1 MKLSALLSAL
11 EDYRLKMGEKQIFET
26 SEIEISGL
34 CADSRVYKKGELFI
48 CLTGG
53 KVDSHKFAAEAL
65 EKGAAAVL
73 TEREI
78 DCDGAQIIVR
88 DTREAMS
95 LLSAAF
101 FGEPSKKL
109 KIIGITGTNGKTTT
123 SYMLAEILKSSGKKT
138 GIIGTLGIYYDK
150 KQIAPELTTPDP
162 IFLQKI
168 LADMLAK
175 NVEYVVM
182 EVSAHALYYK
192 KVEGIRFT
200 ACIFSNLTQDHLD
213 FFSSMQEYKKAK
225 LELFAPERCS
235 IAIVNADDETS
246 AEILS
251 LREKSDKSGA
261 TKTCLYGLKTPTDSF
276 AVVTEENVR
285 EIKFLINKE
294 DNLARINL
302 RFTGLHNVYNALAA
316 AVCALELGRTTEAV
330 EKGLNGLKGVKGRL
344 EWIAEYNGADIFVD
358 FAHTPDGLEK
368 SLTALKKHC
377 KGKLICVFGCG
388 GNRDKSK
395 RPLMGE
401 RAVRLADFCYL
412 TSDNPRFEDPS
423 DIIKDIE
430 KGARRFS
437 TAYVA
442 IPERE
447 RAVTQA
453 IASLGVGDILLIAGK
468 GAEDYQER
476 MGIKYVYN
484 DENLILKT
492 IKKD

>member
-1 MKLSALLSAL
+1 MKLSVLLSAL
-11 EDYRLKMGEKQIFET
+11 EDYRVQIGERESSET
-26 SEIEISGL
+26 PEVEVSGL
-34 CADSRVYKKGELFI
+34 CADSRLYKKGELFI

-53 KVDSHKFAAEAL
+53 KVDSHKFATEAL

-78 DCDGAQIIVR
+78 ECNGVQIIVR

-101 FGEPSKKL
+101 YGNPSKKMQ
-109 KIIGITGTNGKTTT
+109 IVGVTGTNGKTTT
-123 SYMLAEILKSSGKKT
+123 SYMLAEIFKRAGKKT
-138 GIIGTLGIYYDK
+138 GVIGTLGIYYDK
-150 KQIAPELTTPDP
+150 KEIAPELTTPDP

-168 LADMLAK
+168 LADMAAK
-175 NVEYVVM
+175 GIEYVVM

-192 KVEGIRFT
+192 KVEGIRFAT
-200 ACIFSNLTQDHLD
+200 CIFSNLTQDHLD
-213 FFSSMQEYKKAK
+213 FFPSMQEYKKAK
-225 LELFAPERCS
+225 LDLFSPERCPL
-235 IAIVNADDETS
+235 AIVNADDETS
-246 AEILS
+246 VEILS
-251 LREKSDKSGA
+251 LREKSDKSGM
-261 TKTCLYGLKTPTDSF
+261 TKTRLYGLETLTDAF
-276 AVVTEENVR
+276 AVVTDESVKGIR
-285 EIKFLINKE
+285 FLLNINDK
-294 DNLARINL
+294 LARVNL
-302 RFTGLHNVYNALAA
+302 RLTGVHNVYNSLSA
-316 AVCALELGRTTEAV
+316 AVCALELGLTTEDVAR
-330 EKGLNGLKGVKGRL
+330 GLNGLKGVKGRL
-344 EWIAEYNGADIFVD
+344 EWIANYNGADIFVD

-368 SLTALKKHC
+368 SLKALKLHC
-377 KGKLICVFGCG
+377 KGRLICLFGCG

-401 RAVRLADFCYL
+401 RAAKLSDFSYL

-430 KGARRFS
+430 KGYRRFS

-442 IPERE
+442 VPDRE
-447 RAVTQA
+447 RAIVQA
-453 IASLGVGDILLIAGK
+453 IEELDEGDILLVAGK
-468 GAEDYQER
+468 GAEDYQEK